1 MTSQSEL
8 KKYFIPTMFVTVHAK
23 MSIEA
28 ASVAVDVTYGL
39 LKVDFDIMASNEV
52 MRSPLLQLPRYS

>member
-28 ASVAVDVTYGL
+28 ASVDVTYGL